1 MSDFLKTRLESLN
14 KDDFQLSEI
23 TFTKMRDVIYKMSG
37 IYYNESKKY
46 LLESRILKRIKA
58 LSLEDFESYMQLIS
72 SLNGRDELKN
82 LFDAI
87 TINETY
93 FFRAD
98 FQFDALEKQI
108 IPELVKKKI
117 R

>member
-46 LLESRILKRIKA
+46 LLESGILKELKLYHLRILSHIC
-58 LSLEDFESYMQLIS
+58 
-72 SLNGRDELKN
+72 N
-82 LFDAI
+82 
-87 TINETY
+87 
-93 FFRAD
+93 
-98 FQFDALEKQI
+98 
-108 IPELVKKKI
+108 
-117 R
+117 